1 MRENPVRR
9 LWAEGKPALSA
20 WCSIGNSLT
29 AELLANQGFDA
40 VCVDRQHGMID
51 FSDAL
56 HMFQAISTTPAAPFT
71 RAPWND
77 PPSIM
82 ALLDAGAYG
91 VICPMVNT
99 ADECRAFVGA
109 CRYPPQGFRSI
120 GPTRAAL
127 YGGPDYMNEA
137 NSTIVTL
144 AMVETRKALINVDAI
159 ARTPGLDGIFIGP
172 ADLALSLG
180 ERPSVEP
187 VGAVAEAIDTIL
199 ASAKAANIRCAIF
212 TASGQMARR
221 WFEKGFDLVALG
233 GDVRFLTMAA
243 SAEVKLARG
252 R

>member
-9 LWAEGKPALSA
+9 LWAEGESALCG

-29 AELLANQGFDA
+29 AELMAHQGFDA
-40 VCVDRQHGMID
+40 ICVDRQHGMID

-56 HMFQAISTTPAAPFT
+56 GMVQAISTTPAAPFT

-77 PPSIM
+77 PAAIM

-99 ADECRAFVGA
+99 AAECQAFVGA
-109 CRYPPQGFRSI
+109 CRFPPLGYRSL
-120 GPTRAAL
+120 GPTRANIYA
-127 YGGPDYMNEA
+127 GPDYVAHA
-137 NSTIVTL
+137 NTTIVTL
-144 AMVETRKALINVDAI
+144 AMVETREALTNVDAI

-180 ERPSVEP
+180 ATPSVEP
-187 VGAVAEAIDTIL
+187 KGAVAEAIDEIFARAT
-199 ASAKAANIRCAIF
+199 AAGVKCAIF
-212 TASGQMARR
+212 TASGQMARH
-221 WFEKGFDLVALG
+221 WFDKGFHMVALG
-233 GDVRFLTMAA
+233 GDVRFLTSAA
-243 SAEVKLARG
+243 SAEIKLARG